1 MDEKLKVYYDAEFT
15 GLNRNTDLISIG
27 LVSEYGNY
35 FYAEFIDYDKT
46 KITPWIRDN
55 VIRNLEYNN
64 LNNNGFTIVYPSID
78 NITNIEMKG
87 DKEYIR
93 KSLLDWI
100 HVNFKDRK
108 LQIYSDCYAYD
119 WVLFNDLL
127 ADNGDALK
135 LDESIYYIPMDLS
148 TALQL
153 YDIDPDINREEFIG
167 ENEVNKIL
175 LLDPFTK
182 WGSNKHNSLWDAFV
196 CKSCFNTL
204 KSYKL

>member
-64 LNNNGFTIVYPSID
+64 LNNNKNGFTIVYPSID
-78 NITNIEMKG
+78 NITTNIEMKG

-93 KSLLDWI
+93 KSLLD
-100 HVNFKDRK
+100 
-108 LQIYSDCYAYD
+108 
-119 WVLFNDLL
+119 
-127 ADNGDALK
+127 
-135 LDESIYYIPMDLS
+135 
-148 TALQL
+148 
-153 YDIDPDINREEFIG
+153 
-167 ENEVNKIL
+167 
-175 LLDPFTK
+175 
-182 WGSNKHNSLWDAFV
+182 
-196 CKSCFNTL
+196 
-204 KSYKL
+204 